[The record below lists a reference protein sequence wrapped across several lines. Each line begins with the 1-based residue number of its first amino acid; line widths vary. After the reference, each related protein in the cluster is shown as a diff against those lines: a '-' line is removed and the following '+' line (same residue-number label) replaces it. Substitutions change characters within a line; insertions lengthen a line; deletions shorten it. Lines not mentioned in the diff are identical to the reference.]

1 MAKDPAFLFYPND
14 YLGGTLGLTFEEKGA
29 YIELLMMQF
38 NRGHMT
44 KDMICHMLGQRV
56 DIIWS
61 KIAEKFKIDENG
73 CYYNV
78 RLEEEQLKRAKF
90 TESRRNNV
98 KGTNQHTKKDEIK
111 PKKTPKKESGHMTK
125 HMEDENVNIILSNVN
140 NLFDSKYITDTT
152 KDTLSKLLK
161 NYSKEQIISVIKW
174 AKNDSFWS
182 ANFLSIN
189 KLNTKNK
196 DGVKFIDVF
205 LAKMSNGKPQP
216 QPTLFVSSIKDPRD
230 YEY

>member
-29 YIELLMMQF
+29 YIEILMMQF

-44 KDMICHMLGQRV
+44 KDMICHMLGQRM
-56 DIIWS
+56 DMIWS

-73 CYYNV
+73 CYYNE
-78 RLEEEQLKRAKF
+78 RLEYEQNKRKTF

-98 KGTNQHTKKDEIK
+98 KGTNQHTHKDKIK
-111 PKKTPKKESGHMTK
+111 PKKTPKKKGGHMTS

-140 NLFDSKYITDTT
+140 SLFDIKYINDTT
-152 KDTLSKLLK
+152 KETLSKLL
-161 NYSKEQIISVIKW
+161 NSYSKEQIISAIKW

-189 KLNTKNK
+189 KLNSKNK
-196 DGVKFIDVF
+196 EGVKIIDVF
-205 LAKMSNGKPQP
+205 LAKMSNGKPQT
-216 QPTLFVSSIKDPRD
+216 QATLFVSSIKDPRD